1 MELNNLIL
9 IEQFCGYYNIP
20 SNFIKSLEE
29 IELRDIVTSEEL
41 EYVKISNIDE
51 IEKMFRLLC
60 ELNIN
65 IEGLAAIQNLLNQIA
80 FLNEENSKLKNKLDV
95 FRIV

>member
-29 IELRDIVTSEEL
+29 IELKYSSFMPIRIQGGLL
-41 EYVKISNIDE
+41 E
-51 IEKMFRLLC
+51 
-60 ELNIN
+60 
-65 IEGLAAIQNLLNQIA
+65 AAVSQ
-80 FLNEENSKLKNKLDV
+80 FL
-95 FRIV
+95 